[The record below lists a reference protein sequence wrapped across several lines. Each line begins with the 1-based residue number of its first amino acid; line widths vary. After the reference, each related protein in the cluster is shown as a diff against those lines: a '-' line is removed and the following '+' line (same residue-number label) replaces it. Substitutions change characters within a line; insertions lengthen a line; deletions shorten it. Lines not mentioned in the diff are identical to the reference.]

1 MLLMLKNMAFRPVGP
16 VHRVG
21 RVRGERQPTS
31 APLRLACA
39 VFTTAVTVGAVLAAG
54 PGAARADEGTASPDP
69 AASAGCAAPAAV
81 PGRSTSRFTA
91 GDRAG
96 NYIQDVPVIDPGR
109 PAPVVF
115 DLHGYLEPAA
125 IEHVSSGISA
135 LGATEGFVTITPQL
149 EQPGLPR
156 WDFGEASGDVA
167 YLSELMSHVESS
179 LCADQ
184 RRIYVT
190 GLSMGAFTTSSLACQ
205 LSDRIAAIAPVAG
218 LQDFAWCRPE
228 RPVPVVAFH
237 GTADPIVAYTGGTGP
252 NARFLP
258 KPDGSGS
265 VVVPDAGTGRPVID
279 GPGPETIP
287 AQAAAWARRNGCGA
301 DPAQRQI
308 AADVT
313 VASYPCP
320 PGAAVELYSI
330 IDGGHTW
337 PGNPSIASPVPLV
350 GTTTTSIS
358 ANRIMWDFFRA
369 HPLKGTLRR

>member
-1 MLLMLKNMAFRPVGP
+1 MLKNMAFGAAEPS
-16 VHRVG
+16 HRVG
-21 RVRGERQPTS
+21 RVRGLPQRTS
-31 APLRLACA
+31 LPFRRACA
-39 VFTTAVTVGAVLAAG
+39 VVTTAVAIGAVLTAG
-54 PGAARADEGTASPDP
+54 PGAARSDEGVPSPDP
-69 AASAGCAAPAAV
+69 VASAGCAAPTVA
-81 PGRSTSRFTA
+81 PGRSTLSFTA
-91 GDRAG
+91 GDRSG
-96 NYIQDVPVIDPGR
+96 SYIQDVPGIDQGR

-125 IEHVSSGISA
+125 LEHVSSGISL
-135 LGATEGFVTITPQL
+135 LGAAEGFVTITPQL
-149 EQPGLPR
+149 AQPGLPR

-167 YLSELMSHVESS
+167 YLSELMSHVQSS
-179 LCADQ
+179 LCVDE
-184 RRIYVT
+184 RRIFVT

-237 GTADPIVAYTGGTGP
+237 GTADPIVAYTGGIGP

-265 VVVPDAGTGRPVID
+265 VVEPDAGTGRPVID

-313 VASYPCP
+313 LASYPCP

-330 IDGGHTW
+330 VEGGHTW
-337 PGNPSIASPVPLV
+337 PGNPSVASPVPLV
-350 GTTTTSIS
+350 GTTTMSIS

-369 HPLKGTLRR
+369 HPLQGPHRP